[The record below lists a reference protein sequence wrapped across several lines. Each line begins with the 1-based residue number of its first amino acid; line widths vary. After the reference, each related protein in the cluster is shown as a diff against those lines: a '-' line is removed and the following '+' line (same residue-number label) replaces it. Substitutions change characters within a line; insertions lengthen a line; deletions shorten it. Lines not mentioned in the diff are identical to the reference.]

1 MLQPPSSMARRI
13 LEPPRLR
20 IGDVSERHATWMEL
34 FFDLVFVVAV
44 SDVAQHLSDGMTV
57 AGVARFLLLFGPVWW
72 AWIGATFY
80 ANRFGTD
87 DLGDRLFLLAQM
99 AAGVGLAINAR
110 DAFQETSAGF
120 ALSYAAFRYI
130 LVARYAWTS
139 RLVPEARA
147 FTLLIAR
154 GFGLSATIWAISA
167 VVPTPARFILWGVG
181 LMADF
186 VTPIS
191 AGRLQSRLAPHQRHL
206 PERFG
211 LFTIIV
217 LGESIGAVVAGLEG
231 VRWSWLGALTALLG
245 LALAFSFWWVY
256 FEGLDASAVRA
267 ALEAGRLAPYEVWIY
282 AHLPLTAAIAAA
294 GMGVRLTILH
304 ETDAA
309 MPPAERWLVCSA
321 AGLYFASLG
330 TIYAAK
336 AAAGSRRC
344 TKAEARALW
353 AGASAVLF
361 VGALGTRLT
370 PAGVLALV
378 AAVGT
383 MLVVL
388 DMTSPQALRERPSP

>member
-1 MLQPPSSMARRI
+1 MARRI

-20 IGDVSERHATWMEL
+20 IGDAGERHATWMEL

-44 SDVAQHLSDGMTV
+44 SEVAEHLSGGMTA
-57 AGVARFLLLFGPVWW
+57 AGVGRFLLLFGPVWW

-80 ANRFGTD
+80 ADRFGTD
-87 DLGDRLFLLAQM
+87 DLGDRLFLFAQM

-110 DAFQETSAGF
+110 GAFEETSVGF

-130 LVARYAWTS
+130 LVARYVWTS
-139 RLVPEARA
+139 WTVREARA
-147 FTLLIAR
+147 FTLLVAR
-154 GFGLSATIWAISA
+154 GFSVGATIWAASA
-167 VVPTPARFILWGVG
+167 VVPPPARFVLWGVG
-181 LMADF
+181 LLADF

-231 VRWSWLGALTALLG
+231 VRWSWLGAFTALLG
-245 LALAFSFWWVY
+245 LALAFGFWWVY

-267 ALEAGRLAPYEVWIY
+267 ALEAGRLVPYEVWIY

-304 ETDAA
+304 GADAA
-309 MPPAERWLVCSA
+309 LPPAERWLVCSA
-321 AGLYFASLG
+321 AALYFASLG
-330 TIYAAK
+330 AIYAAK
-336 AAAGSRRC
+336 AAVGSRRC
-344 TKAEARALW
+344 TKTEARLLW
-353 AGASAVLF
+353 AGAAAVLL
-361 VGALGTRLT
+361 VGALGARLT
-370 PAGVLALV
+370 PTGVLALV
-378 AAVGT
+378 AAIGT
-383 MLVVL
+383 VLVVL
-388 DMTSPQALRERPSP
+388 DVASPQAFRARPSR

>member
-1 MLQPPSSMARRI
+1 
-13 LEPPRLR
+13 
-20 IGDVSERHATWMEL
+20 MEL
-34 FFDLVFVVAV
+34 FIDLVFVVAV
-44 SDVAQHLSDGMTV
+44 SEVAEHLSGGMTT
-57 AGVARFLLLFGPVWW
+57 AGAIQFLLLFGPVWW

-110 DAFQETSAGF
+110 NAFQETSAGF
-120 ALSYAAFRYI
+120 ALSYAVFRYI

-154 GFGLSATIWAISA
+154 GFGLSATIWAVSA
-167 VVPTPARFILWGVG
+167 VVPPPARFILWGNA

-191 AGRLQSRLAPHQRHL
+191 AGRLQSRLAPHRRHL

-231 VRWSWLGALTALLG
+231 IRWSWLGALTALLG

-304 ETDAA
+304 DTEAVLS
-309 MPPAERWLVCSA
+309 PAVRWLVCSA
-321 AGLYFASLG
+321 AGFYFASLAA
-330 TIYAAK
+330 IYSAK
-336 AAAGSRRC
+336 AAAG
-344 TKAEARALW
+344 
-353 AGASAVLF
+353 
-361 VGALGTRLT
+361 
-370 PAGVLALV
+370 
-378 AAVGT
+378 
-383 MLVVL
+383 
-388 DMTSPQALRERPSP
+388 